1 MSKGFILKTE
11 DIVNNIGY
19 CGLICSLCHLAKDC
33 GGCKSGNNSCGR
45 YLSESGCYQYNCCRE
60 RNLNGCWE
68 CPDFNCGKD
77 MFSDAHDV
85 RLRAFV
91 RFIRDEGLEKL
102 ARCIIENEKNGIRYG
117 HQKDYDGLGTE
128 EAVIQRLMAGARK
141 EN

>member
-1 MSKGFILKTE
+1 
-11 DIVNNIGY
+11 
-19 CGLICSLCHLAKDC
+19 
-33 GGCKSGNNSCGR
+33 
-45 YLSESGCYQYNCCRE
+45 
-60 RNLNGCWE
+60 
-68 CPDFNCGKD
+68 